1 MKYIIL
7 FMMLLFALAAST
19 QNITKTAEQ
28 IRDEIA
34 QIKSETNWESD
45 AEADTANVKIKRL
58 AKELIILG
66 DQQRA
71 QKNGQVNDSA
81 NNEEIKKGVE
91 YRMQLW
97 EKMEETAAKGENSD
111 IDFAEPVKNEIVEEY
126 KDDQSPKIK
135 NRMYLEVMTV
145 LCIDMSLPTVQ
156 RTIDQMSSFKG
167 IQTLVILGGKNTSG
181 VDLADLLDRAALY
194 PLKELFILN
203 FQQFVSTIPPQV
215 ANFKNL
221 TTLSLVKNNIK
232 TIPACISSL
241 TTLKELYLDANPLT
255 SILPTIQ
262 SLRSLEILGVVK
274 TNIPATELV
283 NIKNELPN
291 CQIIVK

>member
-7 FMMLLFALAAST
+7 FMLLLFALTAST
-19 QNITKTAEQ
+19 QNITKTADQ

-34 QIKSETNWESD
+34 RIKSQTNWESD

-58 AKELIILG
+58 AKELILLG

-91 YRMQLW
+91 YRTELWDKMQ
-97 EKMEETAAKGENSD
+97 ESAAKGENSD

-135 NRMYLEVMTV
+135 NGMYLEVMTV

-167 IQTLVILGGKNTSG
+167 IQTLVILGGKNASG
-181 VDLADLLDRAALY
+181 VDLANLLDRAALY

-232 TIPACISSL
+232 TMPACISSL

-283 NIKNELPN
+283 SIKNELPK